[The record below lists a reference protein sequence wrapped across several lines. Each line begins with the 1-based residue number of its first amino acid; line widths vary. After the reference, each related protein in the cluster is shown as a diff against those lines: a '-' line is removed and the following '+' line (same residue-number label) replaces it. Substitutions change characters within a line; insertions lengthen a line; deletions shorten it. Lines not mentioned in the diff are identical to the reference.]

1 MVGFSIPASEH
12 STMTSW
18 GRENEAKAYENL
30 LDVYPTGM
38 VACVSDSFDIFNAC
52 ENIWGSELHDKI
64 VNRNGKLI
72 IRPDSGDPVEINR
85 ELLNILYNKFPG
97 GTNAKGYKLLHPN
110 VGIIQGDGI
119 DFEMVKRILQMMKE
133 EGFSADNMAF
143 GSGGGL
149 LQKFDRDTQKFA
161 IKCSHAIING
171 EEVDVQ
177 KDPITAKGKKSK
189 AGRLKL
195 VNTDEGFMT
204 VSSKEH
210 MFYPMLEDVMEVV
223 FENGEILKE
232 YTFEEIRK
240 NAEVLTT
247 TKIAENV

>member
-1 MVGFSIPASEH
+1 
-12 STMTSW
+12 
-18 GRENEAKAYENL
+18 
-30 LDVYPTGM
+30 
-38 VACVSDSFDIFNAC
+38 
-52 ENIWGSELHDKI
+52 
-64 VNRNGKLI
+64 
-72 IRPDSGDPVEINR
+72 
-85 ELLNILYNKFPG
+85 
-97 GTNAKGYKLLHPN
+97 
-110 VGIIQGDGI
+110 
-119 DFEMVKRILQMMKE
+119 MMKE
-133 EGFSADNMAF
+133 EGFSADIMAF